1 MTYSMVVLFKNTF
14 LLWFSLSLFSISQGQ
29 AQIQVGAEQIEA
41 YLPLLKNKNIGVV
54 AHASSLVRTQ
64 NYSSHLIDTLLALNF
79 QIDKVFAPEH
89 GFRSKA
95 DNGEH
100 VDNTIDPKTQLPLIS
115 LHGKN
120 KNETKTI
127 NFQLCCAQFRRR
139 AERREC

>member
-64 NYSSHLIDTLLALNF
+64 NTRSTSSIPCWL
-79 QIDKVFAPEH
+79 
-89 GFRSKA
+89 
-95 DNGEH
+95 
-100 VDNTIDPKTQLPLIS
+100 
-115 LHGKN
+115 
-120 KNETKTI
+120 
-127 NFQLCCAQFRRR
+127 
-139 AERREC
+139 